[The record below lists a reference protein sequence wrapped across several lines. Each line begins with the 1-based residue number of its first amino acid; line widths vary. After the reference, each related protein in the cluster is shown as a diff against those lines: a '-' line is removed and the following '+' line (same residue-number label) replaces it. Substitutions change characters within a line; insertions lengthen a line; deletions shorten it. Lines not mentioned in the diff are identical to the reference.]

1 MSKVYITVEVGLIID
16 INDGVEVSDIINELD
31 YNFTDTTGNA
41 TILDM
46 AIEDYKIKDSK

>member
-1 MSKVYITVEVGLIID
+1 MSKVYLTLKVDLVID
-16 INDGVEVSDIINELD
+16 VNDGVEVDDVVNELD
-31 YNFTDTTGNA
+31 YGFTDTTGNA

>member
-1 MSKVYITVEVGLIID
+1 MSKVYLTLEVGLVINV
-16 INDGVEVSDIINELD
+16 NDGVEVTDIVNELD
-31 YNFTDTTGNA
+31 YDFTDTTGHA